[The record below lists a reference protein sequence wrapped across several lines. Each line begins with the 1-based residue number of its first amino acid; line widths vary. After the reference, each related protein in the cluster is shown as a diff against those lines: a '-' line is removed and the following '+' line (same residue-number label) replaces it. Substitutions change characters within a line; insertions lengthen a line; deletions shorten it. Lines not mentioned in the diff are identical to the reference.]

1 MCKVNQTEE
10 SITPVQETSTE
21 SKIEAFWHFPTLI
34 YSVKA
39 PQFLPAAKK
48 VVTEAIAEKKK
59 EITKLNEIYPLI
71 MTKNL
76 NSDARMFD
84 LAKFIAQSAW
94 DILDSQGYAMQ
105 NLSTYFTEFWCQEHH
120 KHSAM
125 EQHVHGYGSQ
135 LVGFYFIDVPENSSR
150 VVFHDPKAG
159 KVQLNLPE
167 KDMSQATPASNM
179 INFVP
184 EAGTVMFANAWLAH
198 SFTRHAASKPMRFI
212 HHQPGIMPACHFDE
226 ARQIGDIAIHRIMA
240 FNYHQRPSCAAPR
253 LGQCFFRRAVIIM
266 REGDAFGSG
275 KPGTFQAGI
284 VNGPIMHNK
293 IARFH

>member
-1 MCKVNQTEE
+1 MMCKANQIDDLSASAQDGSSEK
-10 SITPVQETSTE
+10 
-21 SKIEAFWHFPTLI
+21 KIEAFWHFPTLI

-39 PQFLPAAKK
+39 PQFLATTKQ
-48 VVTEAIAEKKK
+48 VVSEAIAERKI
-59 EITKLNEIYPLI
+59 EIKKLNEIYPVV
-71 MTKNL
+71 MTGNL
-76 NSDARMFD
+76 NNDPRMLD
-84 LAKFIAQSAW
+84 VSNFIAQSAW

-105 NLSTYFTEFWCQEHH
+105 HLSTYFTEFWCQEHH

-135 LVGFYFIDVPENSSR
+135 LVGFYFIDVPEDSSR

-167 KDMSQATPASNM
+167 KDPTQATAASNM

-212 HHQPGIMPACHFDE
+212 H
-226 ARQIGDIAIHRIMA
+226 
-240 FNYHQRPSCAAPR
+240 FNVSVQQAAPTACAAHDVE
-253 LGQCFFRRAVIIM
+253 VI
-266 REGDAFGSG
+266 
-275 KPGTFQAGI
+275 
-284 VNGPIMHNK
+284 
-293 IARFH
+293 

>member
-1 MCKVNQTEE
+1 MMCKASQIDE
-10 SITPVQETSTE
+10 SETPVQEASTDK
-21 SKIEAFWHFPTLI
+21 KIEAFWHFPTII
-34 YSVKA
+34 YSAKA
-39 PQFLPAAKK
+39 PQFLPTAKK
-48 VVTEAIAEKKK
+48 VVMEAIAEKKK

-71 MTKNL
+71 MTGNL
-76 NSDARMFD
+76 HEDPRMAD
-84 LAKFIAQSAW
+84 LSKFIAQSAW
-94 DILDSQGYAMQ
+94 EILDSQGYAMQ
-105 NLSTYFTEFWCQEHH
+105 NFSTYFTEFWCQEHH

-184 EAGTVMFANAWLAH
+184 EAGMCMFANAWLAH

-212 HHQPGIMPACHFDE
+212 H
-226 ARQIGDIAIHRIMA
+226 
-240 FNYHQRPSCAAPR
+240 FNVSVQMAAPTA
-253 LGQCFFRRAVIIM
+253 CPVPTDVEVI
-266 REGDAFGSG
+266 
-275 KPGTFQAGI
+275 
-284 VNGPIMHNK
+284 
-293 IARFH
+293 

>member
-1 MCKVNQTEE
+1 MCNASQIDE
-10 SITPVQETSTE
+10 SKTPMQEASSE
-21 SKIEAFWHFPTLI
+21 KKIEAFWHFPTMI

-39 PQFLPAAKK
+39 PQFLPVAKK

-59 EITKLNEIYPLI
+59 EIKKLDDIYPVI
-71 MTKNL
+71 MTGNL
-76 NSDARMFD
+76 NNDPRMFD
-84 LAKFIAQSAW
+84 LADFISQSAW
-94 DILDSQGYAMQ
+94 EILDGQGYAMQ
-105 NLSTYFTEFWCQEHH
+105 HFSTYFTEFWCQEHH

-167 KDMSQATPASNM
+167 KDMSQATAASNM

-198 SFTRHAASKPMRFI
+198 SFTRHAANKPMRFI
-212 HHQPGIMPACHFDE
+212 HFNVSVQTVAPTACPVPTDVE
-226 ARQIGDIAIHRIMA
+226 
-240 FNYHQRPSCAAPR
+240 
-253 LGQCFFRRAVIIM
+253 VI
-266 REGDAFGSG
+266 
-275 KPGTFQAGI
+275 
-284 VNGPIMHNK
+284 
-293 IARFH
+293 